1 MKTLHKMALGLLI
14 TLAVI
19 ALPTV
24 IFAQD
29 GGNYSGDDAYDPAA
43 GALIASNA
51 RFVMN
56 FSGDDA
62 YDLAAGGEPAK
73 TPMRYVNCFSGD
85 DAYDPAAGGL
95 YYYEPTVRYLATF
108 SGDDAYDPAGFFFE
122 PPAQDVFDV
131 SASVGGD

>member
-1 MKTLHKMALGLLI
+1 MKTLRNTLLGLLV
-14 TLAVI
+14 TLVLI

-51 RFVMN
+51 RFVTN
-56 FSGDDA
+56 FSGDDDA
-62 YDLAAGGEPAK
+62 YDLAAGGQPAE
-73 TPMRYVNCFSGD
+73 TPVRYVNRFSGD

-95 YYYEPTVRYLATF
+95 YYEPTVRYVANF

-122 PPAQDVFDV
+122 PFAQDVFDV
-131 SASVGGD
+131 SVSMGGD